1 MRHHVNHSKRILKGQ
16 VSEEILE
23 TVYRHHEKLNGKG
36 YPSHVEGKELT
47 LLQRILTVADI
58 TSALND
64 SRSYKGEFSKEK
76 TIAIITDMTKNG
88 ELDPQITKFIIEE
101 YDTVLQEQQI
111 FQNML
116 QVDFSKVI
124 TSYNNYILND
134 DDLLTPSA
142 PAADSTDTTA
152 PLEEIEELDD
162 LEEI

>member
-1 MRHHVNHSKRILKGQ
+1 
-16 VSEEILE
+16 
-23 TVYRHHEKLNGKG
+23 
-36 YPSHVEGKELT
+36 
-47 LLQRILTVADI
+47 
-58 TSALND
+58 
-64 SRSYKGEFSKEK
+64 
-76 TIAIITDMTKNG
+76 MTRNG

-134 DDLLTPSA
+134 DNLLTPSA